1 MTRPTLLGV
10 SGSLRAQSYNTAV
23 LNALKA
29 HITDLADM
37 TLFPL
42 NDIPV
47 FNADLDTDTPPE
59 AVTRLRVAMR
69 AADGLVLCSPEYN
82 HGTSGVMKNALD
94 WASSGTAAYADKP
107 VLIMSASPASTGG
120 VRAHQ
125 QISDTL
131 IAGNCKLVGGA
142 QVVIGN
148 VTSKMEDG
156 CFTDKA
162 TLDFMRTAV
171 DRLLAL

>member
-23 LNALKA
+23 LEALRD
-29 HITDLADM
+29 HISDIADM
-37 TLFPL
+37 ALFPL
-42 NDIPV
+42 DDVPL
-47 FNADLDTDTPPE
+47 FNSDLDTDTPPE

-69 AADGLVLCSPEYN
+69 AADGIVLSSPEYN
-82 HGTSGVMKNALD
+82 HGTTGVLKNALD
-94 WASSGTAAYADKP
+94 WASSGTAAYAEKP

-125 QISDTL
+125 QLADTL
-131 IAGNCKLVGGA
+131 IAGNCKLVGGG

-156 CFTDKA
+156 RFTDPA
-162 TLDFMRTAV
+162 SLEFMRTSV
-171 DRLLAL
+171 ERMLVL